1 VTDSSNVT
9 PLFPLPDVVFFP
21 KTLLPLHVY
30 EPRYRALASEALE
43 QDRIICTALLKPGWE
58 SDYYGSPEVYPV
70 GCVGKIV
77 HHQKLPDGR
86 YNITLDGIG
95 KVRIESSVRLMPYRL
110 VRVTPVEDDSAWA
123 RGDKALEEAA
133 ELVRLFQQVHEG
145 QAPSILLAEMFGQNM
160 SPESILNTVA
170 LHLNAEPELKEQLL
184 EMDSLDLRYQTL
196 VQILRNATKTQER
209 IERVRHLYPRDKRI
223 N

>member
-1 VTDSSNVT
+1 MT

-77 HHQKLPDGR
+77 QHQKLPDGR
-86 YNITLDGIG
+86 YNITLDGLA
-95 KVRIESSVRLMPYRL
+95 KVRIESSVQLTPYRL
-110 VRVTPVEDDSAWA
+110 VRVSPMEDDSTWA
-123 RGDKALEEAA
+123 RGENAGEEAA
-133 ELVRLFQQVHEG
+133 ELVRLFREVHEG
-145 QAPSILLAEMFGQNM
+145 QAPPVLLAEMFGQNM
-160 SPESILNTVA
+160 TPESVLNTVA

>member
-1 VTDSSNVT
+1 VTASFDVT

-30 EPRYRALASEALE
+30 EPRYRALTSEALE

-77 HHQKLPDGR
+77 QHEKLPDGR
-86 YNITLDGIG
+86 YNITLDGIT
-95 KVRIESSVRLMPYRL
+95 KVSIESSVRLDPYRL
-110 VRVTPVEDDSAWA
+110 VRVKPMEDDATWA
-123 RGDKALEEAA
+123 RGQRAAEEAA
-133 ELVRLFQQVHEG
+133 ELMQLFRQVHEG
-145 QAPSILLAEMFGQNM
+145 QAPSILLAEMLGQEM
-160 SPESILNTVA
+160 TPESILNTVA
-170 LHLNAEPELKEQLL
+170 LNLNAEPEVKEQLL
-184 EMDSLDLRYQTL
+184 ELDSLDRRYQAVL
-196 VQILRNATKTQER
+196 QILRNATKTQER

>member
-1 VTDSSNVT
+1 MT

-43 QDRIICTALLKPGWE
+43 QDGIICTALLKPGWE

-77 HHQKLPDGR
+77 QHQKLPDGR
-86 YNITLDGIG
+86 YNITLDGIA
-95 KVRIESSVRLMPYRL
+95 KVSIESQVRLEPYRL
-110 VRVTPVEDDSAWA
+110 VRVKPMEDDSTWA
-123 RGDKALEEAA
+123 RGRRAAEEAA
-133 ELVRLFQQVHEG
+133 ELMRLFRQVHEG
-145 QAPSILLAEMFGQNM
+145 QAPSILLAEMLGQEM
-160 SPESILNTVA
+160 TPESILNTVA
-170 LHLNAEPELKEQLL
+170 LNLNAEPEVKEQLL
-184 EMDSLDLRYQTL
+184 EMDSLDQRYQAVL
-196 VQILRNATKTQER
+196 QILRNATKTQER

>member
-1 VTDSSNVT
+1 LDVT

-77 HHQKLPDGR
+77 QHQKLPDGR
-86 YNITLDGIG
+86 YNITLGGIV
-95 KVRIESSVRLMPYRL
+95 KVSIESSVRLELYRL
-110 VRVTPVEDDSAWA
+110 VRVRPLEDDSTWA
-123 RGDKALEEAA
+123 RGERAAAEAA
-133 ELVRLFQQVHEG
+133 ELMRLFRQVQEG
-145 QAPSILLAEMFGQNM
+145 QAPSVLLAEMLGQEM
-160 SPESILNTVA
+160 TPESILNTVA
-170 LHLNAEPELKEQLL
+170 LNLNAEPEVKEQLL
-184 EMDSLDLRYQTL
+184 ELDSLDRRYQAVL
-196 VQILRNATKTQER
+196 QILRNATKTQER

>member
-1 VTDSSNVT
+1 MA

-43 QDRIICTALLKPGWE
+43 QDGIICTALLKPGWE

-70 GCVGKIV
+70 GCAGRIV
-77 HHQKLPDGR
+77 QHQKLPDGR
-86 YNITLDGIG
+86 YNITLDGIT
-95 KVRIESSVRLMPYRL
+95 KVRIESLVRLTPYRL

-123 RGDKALEEAA
+123 GGENAAEEAA
-133 ELVRLFQQVHEG
+133 ELIRLFRQVHEG
-145 QAPSILLAEMFGQNM
+145 QAPSVPLDELFAR
-160 SPESILNTVA
+160 STTPESILNTVA

-184 EMDSLDLRYQTL
+184 EMDSLDRRYQTL
-196 VQILRNATKTQER
+196 LQILRNATKTQER

>member
-1 VTDSSNVT
+1 MT

-30 EPRYRALASEALE
+30 EPRYRALASDALE

-77 HHQKLPDGR
+77 QHQKLPDGR
-86 YNITLDGIG
+86 YNITLDGIT
-95 KVRIESSVRLMPYRL
+95 KVSIESSVRLDPYRL
-110 VRVTPVEDDSAWA
+110 VRVKPLEDDSTWA
-123 RGDKALEEAA
+123 RGKRAAEEAA
-133 ELVRLFQQVHEG
+133 ELMQLFRQVHEG
-145 QAPSILLAEMFGQNM
+145 QAPSILLAEMLGQEM
-160 SPESILNTVA
+160 TPESILNTVA
-170 LHLNAEPELKEQLL
+170 LNLNAEPELKEQLL
-184 EMDSLDLRYQTL
+184 EMDSLDRRYQAVL
-196 VQILRNATKTQER
+196 QILRNATKTQER

>member
-1 VTDSSNVT
+1 MT

-43 QDRIICTALLKPGWE
+43 QGGLICTALLKPGWE
-58 SDYYGSPEVYPV
+58 ADYYGSPEVYPV

-77 HHQKLPDGR
+77 QHEKLPDGR
-86 YNITLDGIG
+86 YNITLDGQT
-95 KVRIESSVRLMPYRL
+95 KVRIESSVRLEPYRL
-110 VRVTPVEDDSAWA
+110 VRVTPVEDDPDWA
-123 RGDKALEEAA
+123 AGENAIEEAA
-133 ELVRLFQQVHEG
+133 ELVRLFRQVHEG
-145 QAPSILLAEMFGQNM
+145 QGAAIQLGDVFAQNQ

-170 LHLNAEPELKEQLL
+170 LHLNAEPEVKEQLL
-184 EMDSLDLRYQTL
+184 EMDRLFLRYHAVL
-196 VQILRNATKTQER
+196 QILQAATKTQER
-209 IERVRHLYPRDKRI
+209 IERVRHLYPRDRRS

>member
-1 VTDSSNVT
+1 MT

-43 QDRIICTALLKPGWE
+43 QGRAICTALLKPGWE

-70 GCVGKIV
+70 GCVGRIV
-77 HHQKLPDGR
+77 QHEKLPDGR
-86 YNITLDGIG
+86 YNITLDGQT
-95 KVRIESSVRLMPYRL
+95 KVRIESSVQVTPYRL

-123 RGDKALEEAA
+123 RGEHAAEEAA
-133 ELVRLFQQVHEG
+133 ELVRLFRQVHEG
-145 QAPSILLAEMFGQNM
+145 QGASILWKETFGQGM
-160 SPESILNTVA
+160 SPESVLNTVA

-184 EMDSLDLRYQTL
+184 EMDSLDLRYQSVL
-196 VQILRNATKTQER
+196 QILRNATKTQER

>member
-1 VTDSSNVT
+1 VT

-77 HHQKLPDGR
+77 QHQKLPDGR
-86 YNITLDGIG
+86 YNITLDGLA
-95 KVRIESSVRLMPYRL
+95 KVRIESSVQLTPYRL
-110 VRVTPVEDDSAWA
+110 VRVSPMEDDSTWA
-123 RGDKALEEAA
+123 RGENAGEEAA
-133 ELVRLFQQVHEG
+133 ELVRLFREVHEG
-145 QAPSILLAEMFGQNM
+145 QAPPVLLAEMFGQNM
-160 SPESILNTVA
+160 TPESVLNTVA

>member
-1 VTDSSNVT
+1 MT

-43 QDRIICTALLKPGWE
+43 QDRVICTALLKPGWE

-70 GCVGKIV
+70 GCLGKIV
-77 HHQKLPDGR
+77 QHQKLPDGR
-86 YNITLDGIG
+86 YNITLDGIA
-95 KVRIESSVRLMPYRL
+95 KVSIESSVRLEPYRL
-110 VRVTPVEDDSAWA
+110 VRVKPMEDDATWA
-123 RGDKALEEAA
+123 RGQGALEEAA
-133 ELVRLFQQVHEG
+133 ELMQLFREVHEG
-145 QAPSILLAEMFGQNM
+145 QAPSILLAEMLGQEM
-160 SPESILNTVA
+160 TPESILNTVA
-170 LHLNAEPELKEQLL
+170 LNLNAEPGVKEQLL
-184 EMDSLDLRYQTL
+184 ELDSLDLRYQAVL
-196 VQILRNATKTQER
+196 QILRNATKTQER

>member
-1 VTDSSNVT
+1 MTDSSNET

-77 HHQKLPDGR
+77 QHQKLPDGR
-86 YNITLDGIG
+86 YNITLDGIA
-95 KVRIESSVRLMPYRL
+95 KVRIESSVRLTPYRL
-110 VRVTPVEDDSAWA
+110 VRVSPMEDDSTWA
-123 RGDKALEEAA
+123 LGENAAEEAA

-160 SPESILNTVA
+160 TPESILNTVA
-170 LHLNAEPELKEQLL
+170 LHLNAEPEVKEQLL

>member
-1 VTDSSNVT
+1 VT

-30 EPRYRALASEALE
+30 EPRYRALASDALE
-43 QDRIICTALLKPGWE
+43 QDRAICTALLKPGWE

-77 HHQKLPDGR
+77 QHQKLPDGR
-86 YNITLDGIG
+86 FNIMLDGIA
-95 KVRIESSVRLMPYRL
+95 KVRIESSVRLEPYRL
-110 VRVTPVEDDSAWA
+110 VRVRPVEDDSSWA
-123 RGDKALEEAA
+123 RGESATKEAA
-133 ELVRLFQQVHEG
+133 ELVRLFRQVHEG
-145 QAPSILLAEMFGQNM
+145 QSPAILLAEAFGQDLN
-160 SPESILNTVA
+160 PESVLNTVA

-184 EMDSLDLRYQTL
+184 EMDRLDLRYQAVL
-196 VQILRNATKTQER
+196 QILRNATKTQER

>member
-1 VTDSSNVT
+1 MT

-70 GCVGKIV
+70 GCLGKIV
-77 HHQKLPDGR
+77 QHQKLPDGR
-86 YNITLDGIG
+86 YNITLDGIA
-95 KVRIESSVRLMPYRL
+95 KVSIESSVRLEPYRL
-110 VRVTPVEDDSAWA
+110 VRVKPMEDDSTWA
-123 RGDKALEEAA
+123 RGQGAMEEAA
-133 ELVRLFQQVHEG
+133 ELMQLFREVHEG
-145 QAPSILLAEMFGQNM
+145 QAPSALLAEMLGQKM
-160 SPESILNTVA
+160 TPESILNTVA
-170 LHLNAEPELKEQLL
+170 LNLNAEPEVKEQLL
-184 EMDSLDLRYQTL
+184 ELDSLTQRYQAVL
-196 VQILRNATKTQER
+196 QILRNATKTQER